1 MRIEKVSLQN
11 YRNNFYQSNNQRTS
25 FYGNEEFSN
34 KEKKDYS
41 KYMIGATALAGGI
54 AITVLGAKGHL
65 GKKLQKFF
73 GTAPSEKSSKS
84 VLEMINPF
92 CTVKE
97 MEKWIEKSD
106 FQLIK
111 KDKLF
116 YLQTKN
122 GEPVVKEKTS
132 LLSEN
137 IMSFKT
143 KEKLREYLDSE
154 ETLFVF
160 TNQKDDKG
168 KNIIE
173 EIAIPYYITR

>member
-1 MRIEKVSLQN
+1 MQVQKISFQN
-11 YRNNFYQSNNQRTS
+11 YRNNLHNNNNRKIN
-25 FYGNEEFSN
+25 FYGNEEISN

-41 KYMIGATALAGGI
+41 KYMIGATALATGI

-65 GKKLQKFF
+65 GKSVQKLF
-73 GTAPSEKSSKS
+73 GSVPSKKSSKS
-84 VLEMINPF
+84 EMINPF

-97 MEKWIEKSD
+97 MEKWLEQSD

-111 KDKLF
+111 QDNLF

-122 GEPVVKEKTS
+122 GESVIQERTI
-132 LLSEN
+132 LLPEN

-143 KEKLREYLDSE
+143 KEKLREYLDST
-154 ETLFVF
+154 ETLLIF
-160 TNQKDDKG
+160 TNQKDAKG

-173 EIAIPYYITR
+173 EIALPYYIER